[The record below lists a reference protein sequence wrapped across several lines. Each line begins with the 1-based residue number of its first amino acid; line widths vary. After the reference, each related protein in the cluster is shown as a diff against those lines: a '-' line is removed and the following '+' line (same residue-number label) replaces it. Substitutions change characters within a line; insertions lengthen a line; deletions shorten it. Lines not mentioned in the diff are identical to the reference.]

1 VPPDYLGELRPY
13 RKRILFEK
21 YRYLPVSGHK
31 EALQVKLPGGLI
43 AVPKLKGTAIP
54 LSYSLAW

>member
-1 VPPDYLGELRPY
+1 MGFVKRRFLDPVPQTF
-13 RKRILFEK
+13 LFEK
-21 YRYLPVSGHK
+21 YRYLPISGHK
-31 EALQVKLPGGLI
+31 EALQVVLPGGLI